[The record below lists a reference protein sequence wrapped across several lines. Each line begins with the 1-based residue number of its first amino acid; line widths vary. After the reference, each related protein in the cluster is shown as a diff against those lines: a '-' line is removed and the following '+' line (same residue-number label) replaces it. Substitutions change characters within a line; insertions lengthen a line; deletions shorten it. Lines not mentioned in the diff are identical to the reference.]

1 MTYQSRKRSGLLKS
15 APHVLLL
22 LLLFSRFSLAQVAFD
37 VKTTMEEKSQ
47 LHVIKIAV
55 INSLQQSN
63 WATVKEV
70 GEDYSLWLTNLRR
83 SSSGDSI
90 TTVIDFDLRTPAM
103 LTRGKHLDARRV
115 SISFDTTGVS
125 SVQASNDSLINGLL
139 VQGLQSSGLLEEFTK
154 LFASSIPFG
163 SFFVNSFASKVL
175 KELNRQPTP
184 LESLEAN
191 LVAAK
196 AVVALQLLIAE
207 RSQKK

>member
-1 MTYQSRKRSGLLKS
+1 
-15 APHVLLL
+15 
-22 LLLFSRFSLAQVAFD
+22 
-37 VKTTMEEKSQ
+37 MEEKSQ

-55 INSLQQSN
+55 INSLQQST

-70 GEDYSLWLTNLRR
+70 GEDYSLWLTNLKR
-83 SSSGDSI
+83 SSTGDSI
-90 TTVIDFDLRTPAM
+90 TTEIDFDLRTPAM

-115 SISFDTTGVS
+115 SISFDTTEVS

-139 VQGLQSSGLLEEFTK
+139 VQGLQSSGVLEEFTK

-163 SFFVNSFASKVL
+163 SFFVSSFTSKVL

-196 AVVALQLLIAE
+196 AIMELQHLIAE